1 MVVGPQQWVIAI
13 DGPAGAGKS
22 TIAKSLS
29 IRLGMKYLD
38 TGAMYRAVTY
48 EAMLR
53 GLNLDDLDDITQL
66 AIDCDLYV
74 GLDRVII
81 NGHDAT
87 AAIRQTDVTA
97 NVSKVA
103 SNSGV
108 RKELRIRQQEWATMH
123 GGGVIE
129 GRDIS
134 TVVFPEA
141 ILKIFLTASPQIRAQ
156 RRVEQQGGNVAEI
169 AVAIEQRDLI
179 DSTRSDSPL
188 AESSDS
194 IVVDTSSWS
203 IDEVVDTLEAMF
215 RLRIDD
221 GNS

>member
-1 MVVGPQQWVIAI
+1 
-13 DGPAGAGKS
+13 
-22 TIAKSLS
+22 
-29 IRLGMKYLD
+29 MKYLD
-38 TGAMYRAVTY
+38 TGAMYRAVTF

-53 GLNLDDLDDITQL
+53 DLDLDDSDHIAQL
-66 AIDCDLYV
+66 AIDCDLHV

-87 AAIRQTDVTA
+87 TAIRQTDVTA

-108 RKELRIRQQEWATMH
+108 RKEMRIRQQEWATMH

-141 ILKIFLTASPQIRAQ
+141 ILKVFLTASPQIRAQ
-156 RRVEQQGGNVAEI
+156 RRVDQQGGNVSEI
-169 AVAIEQRDLI
+169 AAAIEQRDLI

-194 IVVDTSSWS
+194 IVVDTSNRT
-203 IDEVVDTLEAMF
+203 IDEVVDELETMF
-215 RLRIDD
+215 VLRMSD

>member
-1 MVVGPQQWVIAI
+1 MIAI

-53 GLNLDDLDDITQL
+53 GLNLDDLDNITQL

-203 IDEVVDTLEAMF
+203 IDEVVDTLETMF